1 MHRSQEPDQVGKPS
15 TRDRI
20 HEVIFETETPSGKA
34 FDVVLLVFIVAS
46 VIIVLLESMEIY
58 RQRFGTYLTALEW
71 FFTIA
76 FTIEYLLRIY
86 SVYKPGKYIF
96 SFFGI
101 IDLLAILPTYIGLF
115 IIGSHYLVVIRA
127 LRLLRIFRVFKLVN
141 FLRQG
146 QIIIESLRRSIPK
159 ITVFFFFILIVVT
172 IIGSIMH
179 VLEGGFNPGFSSIP
193 KSIYWAIVTL
203 TTVGY
208 GDITPQSDPG
218 RFLSAFVMVLGYSII
233 AVPTGIIAS
242 DLLRAP
248 SSKEDVS
255 NQSCRYCA
263 SEGHDPDAV
272 FCKYCGER
280 LNP

>member
-1 MHRSQEPDQVGKPS
+1 MEIKKPAL
-15 TRDRI
+15 RDRI
-20 HEVIFETETPSGKA
+20 HEIIFETETPAGKA
-34 FDVVLLVFIVAS
+34 FDVLLLLFIVAS
-46 VIIVLLESMEIY
+46 VVVVLLESMEIY
-58 RQRFGTYLTALEW
+58 RLRFGSYLTALEW
-71 FFTIA
+71 FFTLA
-76 FTIEYLLRIY
+76 FTLEYLLRIY

-101 IDLLAILPTYIGLF
+101 IDLLAILPTYIGLL
-115 IIGSHYLVVIRA
+115 IVGSHYLVVIRA

-146 QIIIESLRRSIPK
+146 QIIIESLRRSVPK

-179 VLEGGFNPGFSSIP
+179 VLEGGFNAGFSSIP

-208 GDITPQSDPG
+208 GDITPQSEIG

-242 DLLRAP
+242 DLVRMP
-248 SSKEDVS
+248 SGKEEVS
-255 NQSCRYCA
+255 NQSCRYCS
-263 SEGHDPDAV
+263 SEGHDPDAI